1 MFQLSIRGMLCACAV
16 VLAGCAAP
24 GGPGGS
30 RLVASDDGL
39 SEIVVPASWQT
50 RPNFSANADI
60 RLANAMVDNY
70 LLVNTYLPGDTS
82 DASLDQFSRRLSGL
96 LLKNIGEGKM
106 STPRSFKIGD
116 HAAIEHE
123 LRSTEG
129 DVPLVYLSTA
139 VQGAHARYHLVGW
152 ARAGADLS
160 GLRQVMASFRESQTR
175 RPAQERV
182 KIEFDW
188 PARLN
193 AQTSFELKSN
203 KRGENYEV
211 QGDSTMSVRPAG
223 KGELLISSKVTRQKF
238 TPGPG
243 MGDKDPAKAAYLRE
257 VIKATLSEI
266 PDFVVNSDGE
276 FVRIENLAAYHR
288 RVQDALIKGLPT
300 RDREAQAK
308 ARQMVQ
314 SMLTEESLADSMQG
328 EWSHLVEN
336 WAGGSYAVGQIYEFT
351 VPYSAPAL
359 QPSTFPMVTTQ
370 QLSGFAPCHPKAAAK
385 SCVRLVQTSRVSG
398 PGYTQ
403 AMNNYVRKTVG
414 PEVTVSQME
423 VITTVDLLVDPE
435 TLLPYASAK
444 KEIKRVTVKAEGKTT
459 TSEDVKESTSSYR
472 Y

>member
-1 MFQLSIRGMLCACAV
+1 MFHLFIRGMLCACAV
-16 VLAGCAAP
+16 TLAGCAAP
-24 GGPGGS
+24 GPGGS

-39 SEIVVPASWQT
+39 SEIMAPASWQT
-50 RPNFSANADI
+50 RPNFSAHADI
-60 RLANAMVDNY
+60 RLANSMVDNY

-82 DASLDQFSRRLSGL
+82 DASLDQFAQRLSGL
-96 LLKNIGEGKM
+96 LLKNISQGKM
-106 STPRSFKIGD
+106 SAPRPFKIGD
-116 HAAIEHE
+116 QAAIEHE

-129 DVPLVYLSTA
+129 EDSLVYLSTA

-152 ARAGADLS
+152 ARAGTDLS

-175 RPAQERV
+175 RPAQDRV

-188 PARLN
+188 PTRLS
-193 AQTSFELKSN
+193 AQTTFELKST

-238 TPGPG
+238 SPGPG
-243 MGDKDPAKAAYLRE
+243 MGDKDPAKAAYLQE

-276 FVRIENLAAYHR
+276 FVRIENLATYHR

-300 RDREAQAK
+300 RDREGVAR

-314 SMLTEESLADSMQG
+314 SMLTEESLAASMQD
-328 EWSHLVEN
+328 EWNHLVEN
-336 WAGGSYAVGQIYEFT
+336 WAGGSYAVGQTYEFT
-351 VPYSAPAL
+351 VPYNAPAL

-370 QLSGFAPCHPKAAAK
+370 QLSGYAPCHPKAAAK
-385 SCVRLVQTSRVSG
+385 SCVRLVQTSRVFG

-403 AMNNYVRKTVG
+403 AMNDYVRKTVG
-414 PEVTVSQME
+414 PAVTIRQME
-423 VITTVDLLVDPE
+423 VLTTVELLADPK
-435 TLLPYASAK
+435 TLLPYASSK
-444 KEIKRVTVKAEGKTT
+444 KEIKRVTVQAEGKTS
-459 TSEDVKESTSSYR
+459 TSEDVKESASSYR

>member
-1 MFQLSIRGMLCACAV
+1 MFQLSIRGMLCACV
-16 VLAGCAAP
+16 VTLAGCAAP

-39 SEIVVPASWQT
+39 SEIMVPASWQT

-70 LLVNTYLPGDTS
+70 LLVNTYLPGETS
-82 DASLDQFSRRLSGL
+82 DASLDRFAQRLSGL
-96 LLKNIGEGKM
+96 LLKNLGEGKM
-106 STPRSFKIGD
+106 SAPRSFKIGD
-116 HAAIEHE
+116 QAAIEHE

-188 PARLN
+188 PSRMN
-193 AQTSFELKSN
+193 ALSTFELKSS
-203 KRGENYEV
+203 KRGEQYELT
-211 QGDSTMSVRPAG
+211 GDSTMTVRPAG

-243 MGDKDPAKAAYLRE
+243 TGDKDAAKAAYLQE

-276 FVRIENLAAYHR
+276 FLRVENLAAYQR

-300 RDREAQAK
+300 RDREGHAR

-314 SMLTEESLADSMQG
+314 SMLTEESLAASMQG

-336 WAGGSYAVGQIYEFT
+336 WAGGSYAVGQTYEFT
-351 VPYSAPAL
+351 VPYNAPAL

-370 QLSGFAPCHPKAAAK
+370 QLTGFAPCHAKATAT
-385 SCVRLVQTSRVSG
+385 SCVRLTQTSRVFG
-398 PGYTQ
+398 PGYTE
-403 AMNNYVRKTVG
+403 AMNNHVRKTVG
-414 PEVTVSQME
+414 PEVTVRQME
-423 VITTVDLLVDPE
+423 VITTIELLADPK

-444 KEIKRVTVKAEGKTT
+444 KEIKRVTVQAEGKTS
-459 TSEDVKESTSSYR
+459 TSEDVKESASSYR